1 MTAFIFHCH
10 DIDWLSSLVPGLF
23 LVVSF
28 SSDVTSPG
36 DKAGIAPILNQA
48 EVSTRT
54 CKVLFSWF
62 STLDNGFLTFL
73 FYSIL
78 FYFFFFL
85 RWVDHFARHMGGG
98 EGEEPWSWP
107 VEMFSVETIFEGL
120 PVLGALHVCKN
131 CPNCQK
137 KGYFRANSD
146 LSYNGMPNSLS
157 NHFLQLRD
165 FYFQTVKLGSVNQ
178 QAWIRGKAS
187 ILSAAKNN
195 SKRS

>member
-62 STLDNGFLTFL
+62 STLDNGFLTFDL
-73 FYSIL
+73 IL
-78 FYFFFFL
+78 FFC
-85 RWVDHFARHMGGG
+85 G
-98 EGEEPWSWP
+98 EGVALSRPFRLSHGGQGRGGTLILT
-107 VEMFSVETIFEGL
+107 SRD
-120 PVLGALHVCKN
+120 VL
-131 CPNCQK
+131 
-137 KGYFRANSD
+137 S
-146 LSYNGMPNSLS
+146 
-157 NHFLQLRD
+157 
-165 FYFQTVKLGSVNQ
+165 
-178 QAWIRGKAS
+178 
-187 ILSAAKNN
+187 
-195 SKRS
+195 

>member
-10 DIDWLSSLVPGLF
+10 VIDWLSSLVPGLF

-36 DKAGIAPILNQA
+36 DKAGIAPILDQA

-78 FYFFFFL
+78 FIYLFFTVSRPF
-85 RWVDHFARHMGGG
+85 RSSHGGRG
-98 EGEEPWSWP
+98 RGGTLILTSRD
-107 VEMFSVETIFEGL
+107 
-120 PVLGALHVCKN
+120 VL
-131 CPNCQK
+131 
-137 KGYFRANSD
+137 S
-146 LSYNGMPNSLS
+146 
-157 NHFLQLRD
+157 
-165 FYFQTVKLGSVNQ
+165 
-178 QAWIRGKAS
+178 
-187 ILSAAKNN
+187 
-195 SKRS
+195 